1 MIETA
6 RASEWNVEN
15 CRRKSSARNKNFG
28 QNKKLSNAALFSLEW
43 QLLYLEK
50 IKYLDIYRVLHKWQN
65 EVTTSKTVIFQHFK
79 HNNMTILHNILGDLL
94 YSFLG
99 SPILVFLE
107 HVLEVAALHVD
118 ARSDQQVLRH
128 PPHLG
133 RGQAAQVRATWRAAT
148 SGTCSRNT
156 RIGLPRNEYSKSPSI

>member
-1 MIETA
+1 M
-6 RASEWNVEN
+6 
-15 CRRKSSARNKNFG
+15 
-28 QNKKLSNAALFSLEW
+28 KKLGGQRSGC
-43 QLLYLEK
+43 
-50 IKYLDIYRVLHKWQN
+50 
-65 EVTTSKTVIFQHFK
+65 TTKK
-79 HNNMTILHNILGDLL
+79 LMPILGDLL

-133 RGQAAQVRATWRAAT
+133 RGQAALCPFAVCT
-148 SGTCSRNT
+148 G
-156 RIGLPRNEYSKSPSI
+156 IF

>member
-1 MIETA
+1 M
-6 RASEWNVEN
+6 
-15 CRRKSSARNKNFG
+15 
-28 QNKKLSNAALFSLEW
+28 
-43 QLLYLEK
+43 
-50 IKYLDIYRVLHKWQN
+50 YRVLQKWRN
-65 EVTTSKTVIFQHFK
+65 EVTISKTVIFQHFK
-79 HNNMTILHNILGDLL
+79 HYNMTILQCILGDLL

-133 RGQAAQVRATWRAAT
+133 RGQAALCPFAVCT
-148 SGTCSRNT
+148 G
-156 RIGLPRNEYSKSPSI
+156 IF

>member
-1 MIETA
+1 ME
-6 RASEWNVEN
+6 RHDD
-15 CRRKSSARNKNFG
+15 F
-28 QNKKLSNAALFSLEW
+28 
-43 QLLYLEK
+43 
-50 IKYLDIYRVLHKWQN
+50 YRVLHKWQN

-133 RGQAAQVRATWRAAT
+133 RGQAALCPFAVCT
-148 SGTCSRNT
+148 G
-156 RIGLPRNEYSKSPSI
+156 IF

>member
-1 MIETA
+1 MQSKA
-6 RASEWNVEN
+6 
-15 CRRKSSARNKNFG
+15 
-28 QNKKLSNAALFSLEW
+28 
-43 QLLYLEK
+43 
-50 IKYLDIYRVLHKWQN
+50 YRVLHKWQN

-107 HVLEVAALHVD
+107 HVLEVATLHVD

-128 PPHLG
+128 PPHSCVRL
-133 RGQAAQVRATWRAAT
+133 RFVREYFDFVSKCGQNQ
-148 SGTCSRNT
+148 C
-156 RIGLPRNEYSKSPSI
+156 

>member
-1 MIETA
+1 
-6 RASEWNVEN
+6 
-15 CRRKSSARNKNFG
+15 
-28 QNKKLSNAALFSLEW
+28 
-43 QLLYLEK
+43 
-50 IKYLDIYRVLHKWQN
+50 
-65 EVTTSKTVIFQHFK
+65 
-79 HNNMTILHNILGDLL
+79 MTILHNILGDLL

-133 RGQAAQVRATWRAAT
+133 RGQAAQVRAHVVFGLYGNILI
-148 SGTCSRNT
+148 SGA
-156 RIGLPRNEYSKSPSI
+156 NEYENLTYIYDF